1 MSHETYVLI
10 AKTVGLAYLMI
21 FFLIVVIKTYQ
32 PSRKKAA
39 DHAARSILTGED
51 RPWQ

>member
-21 FFLIVVIKTYQ
+21 FFLIVLVHTYR

-39 DHAARSILTGED
+39 DHAARSILTSED
-51 RPWQ
+51 RPWR

>member
-1 MSHETYVLI
+1 MSHETLVVI

-21 FFLIVVIKTYQ
+21 FFLIVVVQTYR

-39 DHAARSILTGED
+39 DHAARSILTAED

>member
-1 MSHETYVLI
+1 MSHETFVLI
-10 AKTVGLAYLMI
+10 AKTAGLAYLMV
-21 FFLIVVIKTYQ
+21 FFLIVLVQTYR